1 MSQIVSRSLNH
12 FLAALPEAEYQR
24 LKPHLTSVS
33 LAAETI
39 LYETSQR
46 METVY
51 FPKNAVFSSSFK
63 LSNGSTV
70 EIGLI
75 GATGMIGLPAI
86 FGNNYSCSQVLV
98 LVADSAMKI
107 SARVLKR
114 EFERGG
120 ELQRLLLTYADT
132 RLKEV
137 AQLAACNRHHIIEE
151 RLARWLLMVQ
161 DLSQSDELPLTQE
174 LISNIIGVR
183 RSTVTLAAGILQQ
196 KRCICYSRGKITILN
211 REALEDNACEC
222 YQLLRQKS
230 CRR

>member
-1 MSQIVSRSLNH
+1 MSQNCSRSPNRL
-12 FLAALPEAEYQR
+12 LAALPEAEYQR

-39 LYETSQR
+39 LYKTSER
-46 METVY
+46 IETVY
-51 FPKNAVFSSSFK
+51 FPENAVFSSSFR

-75 GATGMIGLPAI
+75 GATGMVGLPAI
-86 FGNNYSCSQVLV
+86 FGNNYSCSRVLV
-98 LVADSAMKI
+98 LVGNSAIKI
-107 SARVLKR
+107 SAQVLKR

-120 ELQRLLLTYADT
+120 QLQRLLLTYADT

-151 RLARWLLMVQ
+151 RLARWLLIVQ

-174 LISNIIGVR
+174 LISNMIGVR
-183 RSTVTLAAGILQQ
+183 RSSVTLAAGILQR
-196 KRCICYSRGKITILN
+196 KRCICYSRGKITVLN
-211 REALEDNACEC
+211 REALEEKACEC
-222 YQLLRQKS
+222 YQLWREKF